1 MTYQCHNRGEFA
13 PSIRVQ
19 DGWDTTWARRMVDM
33 QFRLNPSCVYSTSE
47 LGQKDEQCH
56 GCRWKAGAGTEVAA
70 GAVQVGEVKE

>member
-1 MTYQCHNRGEFA
+1 MSYACHNRGEFA
-13 PSIRVQ
+13 PSVSVQ
-19 DGWDTTWARRMVDM
+19 DGYESTWARRMVDM